1 MHWPVKSRVKRV
13 SQSAFRSDPQNIQS
27 GKASLIEHLFGYGDN
42 GRCTEG
48 EVRQTGEKM
57 HEKEKVRGM
66 GERSARGVI
75 IKVTHTLLNGSRLD
89 HRQAGAMPPSDTKG
103 CAGRGCHGG
112 FN

>member
-1 MHWPVKSRVKRV
+1 M
-13 SQSAFRSDPQNIQS
+13 
-27 GKASLIEHLFGYGDN
+27 IEYLFGTTDDN
-42 GRCTEG
+42 GRCAEG
-48 EVRQTGEKM
+48 EVREGGEREGDHEKV
-57 HEKEKVRGM
+57 HEKEKARGM

-103 CAGRGCHGG
+103 CVGRGCHGG

>member
-1 MHWPVKSRVKRV
+1 MTTDVVRKMKYGKGKRV
-13 SQSAFRSDPQNIQS
+13 
-27 GKASLIEHLFGYGDN
+27 GD
-42 GRCTEG
+42 R
-48 EVRQTGEKM
+48 EKVQ
-57 HEKEKVRGM
+57 EKERRHEGRG
-66 GERSARGVI
+66 RSVRGVI